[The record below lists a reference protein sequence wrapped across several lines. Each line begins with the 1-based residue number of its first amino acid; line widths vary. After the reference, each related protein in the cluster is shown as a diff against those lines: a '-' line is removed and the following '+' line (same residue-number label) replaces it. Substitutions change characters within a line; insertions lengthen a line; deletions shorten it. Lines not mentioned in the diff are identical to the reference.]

1 MTGEDTGGKP
11 QNTAQIDPDSH
22 ATTTGMT
29 GHGYYDAN
37 SRTQWNAIEA
47 VLPMLDNAAARF
59 PLQDEG
65 VITFVDYG
73 CSEGRN
79 SVAVMARALETAL
92 PRTALPLQTVHSD
105 LPTNDFGTLFQNL
118 RPHGQSVFGSDRVFS
133 SAVGGSMYDQLRPDR
148 SVHLATTFNAIGF
161 LSRRPVAAL
170 PGYIQPN
177 GPSAVRG
184 NGRVTDEETAAFG
197 EQARRDV
204 EAFLKVR
211 ARELVPGGQ
220 LLVQVFGATAEARTC
235 DGIYDLLNDAVLG
248 FVETGEIDTENYAR
262 YYQPVYMRR
271 LEELTGPVLQP
282 GHETAGLYDLNEARD
297 YEIAVPFVEQYRR
310 DGNLDTYA
318 AAYVHFFRA
327 FTEAVLTNALPDTPG
342 RNGLV
347 NRIYAQAEEILKA
360 DPDLYPFRYLAVAMR
375 LTRKA

>member
-1 MTGEDTGGKP
+1 MSGENAGGVP
-11 QNTAQIDPDSH
+11 PNAARIDPDSH

-47 VLPMLDNAAARF
+47 VLPLLDKAAAQF
-59 PLQDEG
+59 PLQGG
-65 VITFVDYG
+65 VITFADFG

-79 SVAVMARALETAL
+79 SVAVMQRALRTAL
-92 PRTALPLQTVHSD
+92 PRTALPVQTVHSD

-148 SVHLATTFNAIGF
+148 SVHVATTFNAIGF
-161 LSRRPVAAL
+161 LSRRPVDAL

-177 GPSAVRG
+177 GPSATRG
-184 NGRVTDEETAAFG
+184 NGCVTQEEKAAFG
-197 EQARRDV
+197 EQAKRDV
-204 EAFLKVR
+204 EAFLNVR
-211 ARELVPGGQ
+211 ALELVPGGQ
-220 LLVQVFGATAEARTC
+220 LLVQVFGATEEARTC
-235 DGIYDLLNDAVLG
+235 DGIYDLLNDAVLEC
-248 FVETGEIDTENYAR
+248 VEKGEIDTECYAR

-271 LEELTGPVLQP
+271 LQELTGPVLEP
-282 GHETAGLYDLNEARD
+282 GNETAELFELDEALD
-297 YEIAVPFVEQYRR
+297 YEIAVPFVEKYKE
-310 DGNLDTYA
+310 DGDLGTYA

-327 FTEAVLTNALPDTPG
+327 FTEAVLTNALPDTPE

-347 NRIYAQAEEILKA
+347 ERIYSRAEEILISA
-360 DPDLYPFRYLAVAMR
+360 PDLYPFRYLAVAML
-375 LTRKA
+375 LTRKP